1 MIACYLTSFE
11 NRHFREVSFYEAFIW
26 FSPFS
31 MGFGMTLVLI
41 FPKNFLWVSI
51 AISLMIVGYNM
62 FCR

>member
-1 MIACYLTSFE
+1 MKRLFGL
-11 NRHFREVSFYEAFIW
+11 VL
-26 FSPFS
+26 FS

-62 FCR
+62 FCRCDFMLFQAAESL

>member
-1 MIACYLTSFE
+1 MKSLFGL
-11 NRHFREVSFYEAFIW
+11 VL
-26 FSPFS
+26 FS

>member
-1 MIACYLTSFE
+1 MNGIIGL
-11 NRHFREVSFYEAFIW
+11 VDI
-26 FSPFS
+26 S
-31 MGFGMTLVLI
+31 MRFGMTLVLI

>member
-1 MIACYLTSFE
+1 MKRLFGL
-11 NRHFREVSFYEAFIW
+11 VL
-26 FSPFS
+26 FS

-51 AISLMIVGYNM
+51 ALMIVGYNM

>member
-1 MIACYLTSFE
+1 MKRLFGL
-11 NRHFREVSFYEAFIW
+11 VL
-26 FSPFS
+26 FS

-62 FCR
+62 FCRLDSMLFQVAESL

>member
-1 MIACYLTSFE
+1 MKRLFGL
-11 NRHFREVSFYEAFIW
+11 VL
-26 FSPFS
+26 FS

-62 FCR
+62 FCRLDSMLFQAEESL

>member
-1 MIACYLTSFE
+1 MKRLFGL
-11 NRHFREVSFYEAFIW
+11 VLV
-26 FSPFS
+26 S